1 MTRVILVFGLGLLVM
16 LALYVL
22 AIRGLRRTT
31 ARIAELPSHPSFDM
45 AELNSMLA
53 DGLIT
58 PAEFERLKELIIAQ
72 RNRVI
77 PMGQGKEHG
86 FEVLPPT
93 AKPLDP
99 FE

>member
-1 MTRVILVFGLGLLVM
+1 M

-22 AIRGLRRTT
+22 AIRGLRRT
-31 ARIAELPSHPSFDM
+31 ASRLVEIQSYPSFDM
-45 AELNSMLA
+45 AELNRMLA

-58 PAEFERLKELIIAQ
+58 PSEFERLKVLVIAQ
-72 RNRVI
+72 RNRAI

-93 AKPLDP
+93 DKPPDAT
-99 FE
+99 EDENNS